1 MDFYTR
7 LDNICKQKK
16 TSVSAVLLECG
27 FSKSTGSHWKTGTQ
41 PTVDI
46 IKTLS
51 EHLKVSPEYLAFG
64 KETTNTL
71 STTERTLIKN
81 FRQLPPDEQQQFMGR
96 CKEVLNRIALSKRKT
111 VKMVTIDIAEKAF
124 GAGETTTYDDY
135 MADSFYP
142 REFPYDIVPAQA
154 DRGIKINGD
163 SMQPNIP
170 DESIVWI
177 KEVHRKEEIKYGDVI
192 TCIFEGVPLCKIF
205 QKDGL
210 YSYNEKYKPIPL
222 GDYNLDYLKI
232 IGKVIGVY
240 VEGEEYEEEN
250 FEITEIAARSQ
261 NQNKIITSTNEFD

>member
-1 MDFYTR
+1 MFYDNYVKACELRGKRVTAVATECGLSNSITSKWKKEGAVPN
-7 LDNICKQKK
+7 LDTIAKLSEYLN
-16 TSVSAVLLECG
+16 VSADFLL
-27 FSKSTGSHWKTGTQ
+27 
-41 PTVDI
+41 
-46 IKTLS
+46 
-51 EHLKVSPEYLAFG
+51 FG

-81 FRQLPPDEQQQFMGR
+81 FRQLPHDEQQQFMGR

-154 DRGIKINGD
+154 DRGIKINGN